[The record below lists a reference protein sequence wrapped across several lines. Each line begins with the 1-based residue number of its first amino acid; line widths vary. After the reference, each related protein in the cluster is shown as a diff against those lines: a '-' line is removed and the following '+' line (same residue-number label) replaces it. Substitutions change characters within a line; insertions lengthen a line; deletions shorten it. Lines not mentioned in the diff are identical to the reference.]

1 MLFFSWFFLLLF
13 QVVLS
18 CLKLFQPV
26 SVCARLFQYVLGQL
40 AVQAVLVCFWR
51 FSVVPNRSEFFGC
64 PISFD
69 LLQVSSGGLYV
80 FQVILR

>member
-1 MLFFSWFFLLLF
+1 M
-13 QVVLS
+13 VLS
-18 CLKLFQPV
+18 CLWLFQLV
-26 SVCARLFQYVLGQL
+26 SVCVRLSEFVLGQL
-40 AVQAVLVCFWR
+40 AVQAVSSYFWR
-51 FSVVPNRSEFFGC
+51 FFVVLGRCEFFGC